1 MVTIKA
7 ALTGVLA
14 FTAATTVALA
24 EPKTNLLSQ
33 WSEGS
38 DAAAIAKLG
47 EMFTAA
53 GGKWEQT
60 SIAGHTANTLAKLRA
75 DVVAGNAPPAVQLK
89 GPEIAE
95 WNETG
100 MTANLD
106 DLANKEGWDKV
117 VAPELLPV
125 MKPTGHWVAA
135 PMNIHR
141 INWIW
146 GSTKAMEQA
155 GIKGLPK
162 TWAEFNADCDKAV
175 AAHLICIAHFS
186 QDWTDATT
194 FEVVVY
200 GMDEGLFKKA
210 FVEGDTAAMR
220 SPEMIKAFEQFR
232 LMVSKYMDPGI
243 AGRDYNTAT
252 AMIAKGQ
259 AVFMIMGDWQ
269 IGIFT
274 AAGLKA
280 GRRLPMRPGADGL
293 GQARLHP
300 QFGFGRLLQAEG
312 SGLRRGAE
320 AARPSHHVAEVPD
333 RVQSGQGLDPRP
345 ARHRS
350 QGLQPLP
357 AAVAEGLAG
366 LDRRRHAGALDGPQ
380 HDHPAEISRRD
391 PRHRH
396 ILREQP
402 ENDRGRSR
410 QRDGGRRRRTKVEQ
424 RNPVARRL
432 SGGQFRARLNV
443 AHVKRPQRESEAT
456 QAKVRRREKLGA
468 WTPRLAIAPGVIAS
482 LVYVFGFTLWTLYI
496 SVSNSTMLPTYKFVG
511 LKPYFDLWSNAR
523 WKIAYGNLF
532 YFSAFYVVLSLARRS
547 RSRHRHRSAREGRG
561 GMADDFSLSARG
573 LVRGHRRGVELA
585 L

>member
-1 MVTIKA
+1 MFTIKT

-14 FTAATTVALA
+14 FAAATAAAHA

-146 GSTKAMEQA
+146 GSTKAMDQA
-155 GIKGLPK
+155 GIKELPK

-175 AAHLICIAHFS
+175 AAHLICLAHFS

-200 GMDEGLFKKA
+200 GQNIDLFRKA
-210 FVEGDTAAMR
+210 FVEGDTQAMR
-220 SPEMIKAFEQFR
+220 SPDMVKAFQQMR

-259 AVFMIMGDWQ
+259 AAFMIMGDWQ

-274 AAGLKA
+274 AAGLKTPEDYQCGQAPTDWGKPGFILNSDSVVFFKQKDPDYVA
-280 GRRLPMRPGADGL
+280 GQTLLAQLIMSPKFQTVFNEAKGSIPARLDIDLKDFNPCQQQSQKALQASIADGTL
-293 GQARLHP
+293 VRSMAHNMTI
-300 QFGFGRLLQAEG
+300 LQKY
-312 SGLRRGAE
+312 RGAILDTITAFVNNPKTTPEE
-320 AARPSHHVAEVPD
+320 AA
-333 RVQSGQGLDPRP
+333 
-345 ARHRS
+345 
-350 QGLQPLP
+350 
-357 AAVAEGLAG
+357 
-366 LDRRRHAGALDGPQ
+366 
-380 HDHPAEISRRD
+380 
-391 PRHRH
+391 
-396 ILREQP
+396 
-402 ENDRGRSR
+402 
-410 QRDGGRRRRTKVEQ
+410 
-424 RNPVARRL
+424 
-432 SGGQFRARLNV
+432 
-443 AHVKRPQRESEAT
+443 
-456 QAKVRRREKLGA
+456 
-468 WTPRLAIAPGVIAS
+468 
-482 LVYVFGFTLWTLYI
+482 
-496 SVSNSTMLPTYKFVG
+496 
-511 LKPYFDLWSNAR
+511 NA
-523 WKIAYGNLF
+523 
-532 YFSAFYVVLSLARRS
+532 
-547 RSRHRHRSAREGRG
+547 
-561 GMADDFSLSARG
+561 MADAVDAQK
-573 LVRGHRRGVELA
+573 
-585 L
+585 

>member
-1 MVTIKA
+1 MLTIKA
-7 ALTGVLA
+7 ALAGTLA
-14 FTAATTVALA
+14 YAAATTLAFA

-106 DLANKEGWDKV
+106 PIAIKEGWDKV

-125 MKPTGHWVAA
+125 MKPGGHWVAV

-155 GIKGLPK
+155 GIKTLPK

-175 AAHLICIAHFS
+175 AAHLICLAHFS

-200 GMDEGLFKKA
+200 GQNIDLFRKA
-210 FVEGDTAAMR
+210 FVEGDTKAMR
-220 SPEMIKAFEQFR
+220 SPDMVKAFKQMR

-252 AMIAKGQ
+252 SMIAKGK
-259 AVFMIMGDWQ
+259 AAFMIMGDWQ

-274 AAGLKA
+274 AAGLKT
-280 GRRLPMRPGADGL
+280 PQDYQC
-293 GQARLHP
+293 GQAPTDWGKPGFILNSDSVVFFKQKDPDYVEGQKLLAHLIMSPKFQTVFNEAKGSIPARLDIDLKDFNP
-300 QFGFGRLLQAEG
+300 CQQQSQKALQASIKDG
-312 SGLRRGAE
+312 TLVRSMAHNMTILQKYRGAILDTVTSFVNNPKMTPEE
-320 AARPSHHVAEVPD
+320 AA
-333 RVQSGQGLDPRP
+333 
-345 ARHRS
+345 
-350 QGLQPLP
+350 
-357 AAVAEGLAG
+357 
-366 LDRRRHAGALDGPQ
+366 
-380 HDHPAEISRRD
+380 
-391 PRHRH
+391 
-396 ILREQP
+396 
-402 ENDRGRSR
+402 
-410 QRDGGRRRRTKVEQ
+410 
-424 RNPVARRL
+424 
-432 SGGQFRARLNV
+432 
-443 AHVKRPQRESEAT
+443 
-456 QAKVRRREKLGA
+456 
-468 WTPRLAIAPGVIAS
+468 
-482 LVYVFGFTLWTLYI
+482 
-496 SVSNSTMLPTYKFVG
+496 
-511 LKPYFDLWSNAR
+511 NA
-523 WKIAYGNLF
+523 
-532 YFSAFYVVLSLARRS
+532 
-547 RSRHRHRSAREGRG
+547 
-561 GMADDFSLSARG
+561 MADA
-573 LVRGHRRGVELA
+573 VEA
-585 L
+585 QKS